1 MIVAILT
8 FYYKKT
14 CQNIT
19 DTLSCSPI
27 KQEYPQM
34 LQHLRVFGFP
44 VFNLVYNFLIGLV
57 TNAPYKDSFK
67 KYSLDTPNI

>member
-44 VFNLVYNFLIGLV
+44 VFKNDHIVRLHLLQMNY
-57 TNAPYKDSFK
+57 
-67 KYSLDTPNI
+67 LDDLL